1 MMSSLA
7 EVSIIRLSAL
17 QDNALLPTA
26 LLKISFQ
33 FGNFP
38 YPQLLVQL
46 LQTALFLQFHNRPAT
61 SLVLYFHKL
70 KDFHFENTHCEGLEL
85 QMR

>member
-1 MMSSLA
+1 MSSHA
-7 EVSIIRLSAL
+7 EVSIIRLSGL
-17 QDNALLPTA
+17 QANALLPPA
-26 LLKISFQ
+26 LLQISIQ

-46 LQTALFLQFHNRPAT
+46 LQTAFSLQFHNRPAT
-61 SLVLYFHKL
+61 YLALYFHKL

>member
-1 MMSSLA
+1 MSSLA
-7 EVSIIRLSAL
+7 EVSIIRLSGL

-26 LLKISFQ
+26 LLQISIQ

-38 YPQLLVQL
+38 YPQLLVQR
-46 LQTALFLQFHNRPAT
+46 LQTAFSLQFHNRPAT
-61 SLVLYFHKL
+61 SLALYFHKF